1 FSPALSSQGGE
12 GKGCRF
18 AVRRFKPRE
27 FLRDSLPL
35 APLSGMR
42 EGICLGSMPHRL
54 NQLELKRCR
63 PLSSPVSHNR
73 KSLMRLVLQSNS
85 TSLYYCWG
93 DQWTPRF
100 KEAHNFGSFNNVV
113 EFLRDSK
120 LQEVELVLI
129 HE

>member
-1 FSPALSSQGGE
+1 
-12 GKGCRF
+12 
-18 AVRRFKPRE
+18 
-27 FLRDSLPL
+27 
-35 APLSGMR
+35 
-42 EGICLGSMPHRL
+42 
-54 NQLELKRCR
+54 
-63 PLSSPVSHNR
+63 
-73 KSLMRLVLQSNS
+73 MRLVLQSNS

-129 HE
+129 HESIGRINFVPYPLQRLMGAERCSPRSSGNTELWQSAMAE